1 MVIQHVETNGRTET
15 CVERKLSMIF
25 DHYEYHSKCD
35 IFTKELS
42 SLFEQLGSSP

>member
-25 DHYEYHSKCD
+25 DHEYHSKCD